1 VPSTQHSIEF
11 ELLFMETVM
20 AITHAKPGQVI
31 NVRPLGTALAS
42 ALTHTLIRTTEVEVI
57 RLIVA
62 SGKEIP
68 EHKAK
73 GDIVVQCLEGAVAF
87 TFSGKTEN
95 LRSGDLLFLDS
106 GEPHS
111 VKGIEGSSILLTVLL
126 PKKHGVMTRES

>member
-1 VPSTQHSIEF
+1 
-11 ELLFMETVM
+11 MEKIM
-20 AITHAKPGQVI
+20 AIPHAKSGQVI

-42 ALTHTLIRTTEVEVI
+42 AQTSTLVRTAEVEVI
-57 RLIVA
+57 RLVVR

-73 GDIVVQCLEGAVAF
+73 GDIVVQCLEGTVAF

-95 LRSGDLLFLDS
+95 LRPGDLLYLDV

-111 VKGIEGSSILLTVLL
+111 VRGIEDSSILL
-126 PKKHGVMTRES
+126 

>member
-1 VPSTQHSIEF
+1 
-11 ELLFMETVM
+11 M
-20 AITHAKPGQVI
+20 AIPHAKSGQVI

-42 ALTHTLIRTTEVEVI
+42 AQTSTLVRTTDVEVI
-57 RLIVA
+57 RLIVR

-73 GDIVVQCLEGAVAF
+73 GDIVVQCLEGAVDF

-95 LRSGDLLFLDS
+95 LRSGDLLFLEI

-111 VKGIEGSSILLTVLL
+111 VKGIEDSSILLTVLL
-126 PKKHGVMTRES
+126 PKQSTETRAS